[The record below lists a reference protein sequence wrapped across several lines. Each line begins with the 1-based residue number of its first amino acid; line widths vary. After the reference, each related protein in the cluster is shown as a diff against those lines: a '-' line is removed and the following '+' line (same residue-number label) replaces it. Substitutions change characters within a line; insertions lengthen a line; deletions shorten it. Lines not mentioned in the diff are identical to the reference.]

1 VCGTLLPTEE
11 MTRAPSSESRQ
22 EQFGTISIAASAR
35 EAIVR
40 GDRQGALRLLN
51 ALVLAG
57 AQRAADLT
65 PDTAD
70 ALVATA
76 TAERQQRDQAVLE
89 KYEQAE
95 ATYRLIADQ
104 IQRAAFEREHIAG
117 LRALLDARERELD
130 DQLNDRCFAGHDAPA
145 AAIHVGSGWLE
156 IKWIPRRGGKATGP
170 YLYYR
175 VRQGGHLRSRYVG
188 KATAG

>member
-1 VCGTLLPTEE
+1 
-11 MTRAPSSESRQ
+11 MTPAPLSGSRQ
-22 EQFGTISIAASAR
+22 EQLGTISIAASAR

-57 AQRAADLT
+57 AQRAADLIA
-65 PDTAD
+65 DTAD

-76 TAERQQRDQAVLE
+76 TAERQQRDQAALE
-89 KYEQAE
+89 KYEEAE

-117 LRALLDARERELD
+117 LRALLDARERQLD
-130 DQLNDRCFAGHDAPA
+130 DQLNDRGLAGYEAPA
-145 AAIHVGSGWLE
+145 AAIRVGSGWLE
-156 IKWIPRRGGKATGP
+156 IKWIPRKGGKATGP

-175 VRQGGHLRSRYVG
+175 VREGGHLRSRYVG

>member
-1 VCGTLLPTEE
+1 
-11 MTRAPSSESRQ
+11 MTPAPLSGSRQ
-22 EQFGTISIAASAR
+22 EQLGTISIAASAR

-57 AQRAADLT
+57 AQRAADLIA
-65 PDTAD
+65 DTAD

-76 TAERQQRDQAVLE
+76 TAERQQRDHAALD

-95 ATYRLIADQ
+95 DTYRLIADQ

-117 LRALLDARERELD
+117 LRALLSARERELD
-130 DQLNDRCFAGHDAPA
+130 DQLKDLCLAGHDAPA
-145 AAIHVGSGWLE
+145 AAIRVGSGWLE

-175 VRQGGHLRSRYVG
+175 VREGGHLRSRYVG